1 MSNYSLDSSK
11 NWLDKI
17 NWPDSGLL
25 PAIAQDANNGTLLMQ
40 AWVNRDALAI
50 SVDEGRAVYWSRTRQ
65 KLWRKG
71 EESGN
76 VQILKEL
83 RLDCDNDSI
92 LFLVEQVGG
101 IACHTGRRRCYF
113 QKLENGEWINS
124 EAPVQSQDELYGKT
138 K

>member
-25 PAIAQDANNGTLLMQ
+25 PAIAQDTNDGTLLMQ

-50 SVDEGRAVYWSRTRQ
+50 SVDEGRAVYWSRARQ

-124 EAPVQSQDELYGKT
+124 EVPVQSQDELYGKT

>member
-25 PAIAQDANNGTLLMQ
+25 PAIAQDANDGTLLMQ

-50 SVDEGRAVYWSRTRQ
+50 SVDEGRAVYWSRARQ

-124 EAPVQSQDELYGKT
+124 EVPVQSQDELYGKT

>member
-1 MSNYSLDSSK
+1 MDSSK

-25 PAIAQDANNGTLLMQ
+25 PAIAQDANDGTLLMQ

-50 SVDEGRAVYWSRTRQ
+50 SVDEGRAVYWSRARQ

-124 EAPVQSQDELYGKT
+124 EVPVQSQDELYGKT